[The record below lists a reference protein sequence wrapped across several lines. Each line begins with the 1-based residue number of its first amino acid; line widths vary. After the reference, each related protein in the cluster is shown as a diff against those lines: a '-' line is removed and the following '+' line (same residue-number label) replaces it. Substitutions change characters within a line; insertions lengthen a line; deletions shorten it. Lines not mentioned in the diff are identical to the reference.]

1 VNHAVVLPVL
11 LPAACAVL
19 MLLAGERRPGLQR
32 ALAVISTAALAVLA
46 VAALAH
52 TSLGAIEVYRLG
64 DWPAPFGIPL
74 VLDRLAALMLALT
87 AVVALATLVAAM
99 TGSEPWDRRGRS
111 FHSFFQF
118 QLMGLN
124 GAFLTGDLFNL
135 FVFFEVLLVASY
147 CLLAHG
153 SGAERLRASFH
164 YVAVNLAASALF
176 LLAIAALY
184 AATGTLNLA
193 DLALRVPRV
202 APGDVLM
209 VRAAALLL
217 LAVFAVKAA
226 VFPLYL
232 WLPRAYAAAPAPV
245 AALFAIM
252 TKVGVYAIVRV
263 HGLVFGPDAGPAAFV
278 AGPWLLS
285 GAVATAVLGV
295 LGAYAA
301 ASLAR
306 MVAYLTVASVG
317 TLLIGVALF
326 SSASLGAALYYLVHS
341 TLVVAALFLLVE
353 RIAVQRGGDQLAPAP
368 PVAQPAVLGGVLVVA
383 AMSIAGLPPL
393 SGFVAKLALLEATGG
408 LPATP
413 LLWAV
418 LLGVGLLATVAFARA
433 GSTVFWKTSVGPPP
447 APDAG
452 AAVTGAGPA
461 ASRAGVIALAPIA
474 ALLACGLALAVFAA
488 PVKRYTDAAARQ
500 LADWRLYAPRVLHE
514 SGPQTTRPFPQERR

>member
-1 VNHAVVLPVL
+1 MNHAVVLPVL

-19 MLLAGERRPGLQR
+19 MLLVGERRPGLQR

-153 SGAERLRASFH
+153 RGAERLRASFH

-202 APGDVLM
+202 APGDVPM
-209 VRAAALLL
+209 VRAAALML

-317 TLLIGVALF
+317 TLLIGVAPVLEREPRRRAVLPRPLDP
-326 SSASLGAALYYLVHS
+326 SRGRALPARRAHRGAARRRPARARS
-341 TLVVAALFLLVE
+341 A
-353 RIAVQRGGDQLAPAP
+353 RGATRGARRRACRRRE
-368 PVAQPAVLGGVLVVA
+368 
-383 AMSIAGLPPL
+383 SIAGLPPL
-393 SGFVAKLALLEATGG
+393 SGFVAKLALLQATGG

-447 APDAG
+447 HP
-452 AAVTGAGPA
+452 TPE
-461 ASRAGVIALAPIA
+461 
-474 ALLACGLALAVFAA
+474 
-488 PVKRYTDAAARQ
+488 
-500 LADWRLYAPRVLHE
+500 PR
-514 SGPQTTRPFPQERR
+514 